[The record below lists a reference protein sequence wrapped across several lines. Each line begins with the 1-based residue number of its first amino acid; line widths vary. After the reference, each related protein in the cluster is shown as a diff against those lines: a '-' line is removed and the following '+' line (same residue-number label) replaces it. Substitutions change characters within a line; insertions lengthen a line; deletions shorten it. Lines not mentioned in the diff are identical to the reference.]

1 MSSLVVVAIPVD
13 DDQVWK
19 VSSEK
24 VPHLTLLYLGDPN
37 TVDNV
42 DSIAEFL
49 DHAASTSLN
58 RFGLNVDRRG
68 VLGEDQADVLFF
80 SEGWEAKEV
89 KQFRHYLLQNDDI
102 RTAYDSSEQH
112 PDWLPH
118 LTLGYPETPA
128 KPNPNDYGISWVHF
142 DRIAL
147 WLGDY
152 EGPEFVLQRSNNYAE
167 VSMSDAVENV
177 LAHYGKKGMKWG
189 VRRDP
194 VTGIRPA
201 ATALD
206 KSAFGK
212 LANKRVENYTKKKY
226 GQTLDGKPVA
236 RVTQKTSKKVQSQD
250 AYDAAKAQ
258 NKAKTSGVKSL
269 TNNELKILNERL
281 QLEQKLSQLDPKK
294 QSAGRKFIAQSL
306 KQVSGMAISAVA
318 TKHLIKHI

>member
-1 MSSLVVVAIPVD
+1 MSSLVVVAIPAD

-58 RFGLNVDRRG
+58 RFGLDVDRRG

-189 VRRDP
+189 VRN
-194 VTGIRPA
+194 TS
-201 ATALD
+201 
-206 KSAFGK
+206 SA
-212 LANKRVENYTKKKY
+212 
-226 GQTLDGKPVA
+226 PVA
-236 RVTQKTSKKVQSQD
+236 KSSDAKK
-250 AYDAAKAQ
+250 AEKAQ
-258 NKAKTSGVKSL
+258 IKAKTKGTKAL
-269 TNNELKILNERL
+269 TNNELKLLNERIR
-281 QLEQKLSQLDPKK
+281 LEQQFSQMNPKTISK
-294 QSAGRKFIAQSL
+294 GKKFIS
-306 KQVSGMAISAVA
+306 KYGNQVLSMAVGAAASKYV
-318 TKHLIKHI
+318 IKYV

>member
-1 MSSLVVVAIPVD
+1 MSSLVVVAIPAD

-24 VPHLTLLYLGDPN
+24 VPHLTLLYLGDSN

-58 RFGLNVDRRG
+58 RFGLDVDRRG
-68 VLGEDQADVLFF
+68 VLGGDQADVLFF
-80 SEGWEAKEV
+80 SAGWEAKEV

-128 KPNPNDYGISWVHF
+128 KPNPNDYGIGWVRF

-152 EGPEFVLQRSNNYAE
+152 EGPEFVLQRSNDYAE

-194 VTGIRPA
+194 QTGARPIAVSLDQSKFGKVSKANVDRYNRKKGYIDNPKKPSSSDAKRADKAVKKAKKKGLASLSNEELQALNQRLNLEQQYSNLTKNKTNVATARKGHNAVKEILAVGITAKTAYDLAKSPA
-201 ATALD
+201 AQALA
-206 KSAFGK
+206 KK
-212 LANKRVENYTKKKY
+212 LT
-226 GQTLDGKPVA
+226 G
-236 RVTQKTSKKVQSQD
+236 
-250 AYDAAKAQ
+250 
-258 NKAKTSGVKSL
+258 
-269 TNNELKILNERL
+269 
-281 QLEQKLSQLDPKK
+281 
-294 QSAGRKFIAQSL
+294 
-306 KQVSGMAISAVA
+306 
-318 TKHLIKHI
+318 

>member
-1 MSSLVVVAIPVD
+1 MSSLVVVAIPAD

-24 VPHLTLLYLGDPN
+24 VPHLTLLYLGDSN

-58 RFGLNVDRRG
+58 RFGLDVDRRG
-68 VLGEDQADVLFF
+68 VLGGDQADVLFF
-80 SEGWEAKEV
+80 SAGWEAKEV

-128 KPNPNDYGISWVHF
+128 KPNPNDYGIGWVRF

-152 EGPEFVLQRSNNYAE
+152 EGPEFVLQRSNDYAE

-189 VRRDP
+189 VRNA
-194 VTGIRPA
+194 PA
-201 ATALD
+201 RKEHSSD
-206 KSAFGK
+206 SAEARKAHGK
-212 LANKRVENYTKKKY
+212 
-226 GQTLDGKPVA
+226 
-236 RVTQKTSKKVQSQD
+236 
-250 AYDAAKAQ
+250 AKA
-258 NKAKTSGVKSL
+258 KGSTSLS
-269 TNNELKILNERL
+269 NSELKLLNERL
-281 QLEQKLSQLDPKK
+281 QLEKKYSDLNPDTTAKGKNFVKK
-294 QSAGRKFIAQSL
+294 QLINVTGMTVAAV
-306 KQVSGMAISAVA
+306 VSKKLLNRI
-318 TKHLIKHI
+318 

>member
-1 MSSLVVVAIPVD
+1 MSSLVVVAIPAD

-19 VSSEK
+19 VSSEE
-24 VPHLTLLYLGDPN
+24 VPHLTLLYLGDSN

-58 RFGLNVDRRG
+58 RFGLDVDRRG
-68 VLGEDQADVLFF
+68 VLGGDQADVLFF

-128 KPNPNDYGISWVHF
+128 KPNPNDYGISWVRF

-152 EGPEFVLQRSNNYAE
+152 EGPEFVLQRSNDYAE

-189 VRRDP
+189 VRNA
-194 VTGIRPA
+194 PA
-201 ATALD
+201 RKEHSSD
-206 KSAFGK
+206 SAEARKAHGK
-212 LANKRVENYTKKKY
+212 AKKK
-226 GQTLDGKPVA
+226 GS
-236 RVTQKTSKKVQSQD
+236 TSLS
-250 AYDAAKAQ
+250 
-258 NKAKTSGVKSL
+258 NS
-269 TNNELKILNERL
+269 ELKLLNERL
-281 QLEQKLSQLDPKK
+281 QLEKKYRDLNPDTTAKGKNFVKK
-294 QSAGRKFIAQSL
+294 QLIN
-306 KQVSGMAISAVA
+306 VTGMTVAAVA
-318 TKHLIKHI
+318 SKKLLSRI

>member
-1 MSSLVVVAIPVD
+1 MSSLVVVAIPAD

-19 VSSEK
+19 VSSEE
-24 VPHLTLLYLGDPN
+24 VPHLTLLYLGDSN

-58 RFGLNVDRRG
+58 RFGLDVDRRG
-68 VLGEDQADVLFF
+68 VLGGDQADVLFF

-128 KPNPNDYGISWVHF
+128 KPNPDVYGISWVRF

-152 EGPEFVLQRSNNYAE
+152 EGPEFVLQRSNDYAE

-189 VRRDP
+189 VRNA
-194 VTGIRPA
+194 PA
-201 ATALD
+201 RKEHSSD
-206 KSAFGK
+206 SA
-212 LANKRVENYTKKKY
+212 E
-226 GQTLDGKPVA
+226 A
-236 RVTQKTSKKVQSQD
+236 R
-250 AYDAAKAQ
+250 KAHG
-258 NKAKTSGVKSL
+258 KAKTKGSTSL
-269 TNNELKILNERL
+269 SNSELKLLNERL
-281 QLEQKLSQLDPKK
+281 QLEKKYSDLNPDTTAKGKNFVKK
-294 QSAGRKFIAQSL
+294 QLIN
-306 KQVSGMAISAVA
+306 VTGMTVAAVA
-318 TKHLIKHI
+318 SKKLLSRI